1 MAPEAYGLTTVGDRW
16 PCQCSERKG
25 IRGQFLTLHSGGTR
39 RLVEECKVKN
49 GPPSPPSP
57 ALDRDLMWQNMVQNT
72 LY

>member
-49 GPPSPPSP
+49 GPPSVVSLKC
-57 ALDRDLMWQNMVQNT
+57 LDIVGRLGYAAG
-72 LY
+72 L